1 MKCAVV
7 ALVAIICGVTLTAA
21 PDPGLAEIRLTVT
34 NIRHAEGQIYG
45 GLFRQGDGFPKSDG
59 RWRFTRTTVEGKTS
73 RVLVFSNVPPG
84 TYAVG
89 FFHDLNGNRLH
100 DRGFMTI
107 PKEPFGFYRHHKPRL
122 REPDFKDCAFLL
134 PPGILEGAAP
144 MQEWGR

>member
-1 MKCAVV
+1 MRSGVG
-7 ALVAIICGVTLTAA
+7 ALVAFIGGALLTAA
-21 PDPGLAEIRLTVT
+21 PDAGLAEIRLTIT
-34 NIRHAEGQIYG
+34 NIRHGEGQIYG

-59 RWRFTRTTVEGKTS
+59 RWRFTRTAVEGKAS
-73 RVLVFSNVPPG
+73 RLLVFSNIPPG

-122 REPDFKDCAFLL
+122 REPDFKDCAFELGEGLL
-134 PPGILEGAAP
+134 EIASG